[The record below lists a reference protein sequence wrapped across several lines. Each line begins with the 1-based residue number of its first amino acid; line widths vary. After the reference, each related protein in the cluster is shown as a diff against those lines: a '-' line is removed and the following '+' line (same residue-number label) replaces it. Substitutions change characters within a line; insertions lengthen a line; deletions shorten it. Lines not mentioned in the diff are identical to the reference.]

1 MIKCKELNKEFAT
14 EKELFTALKENEA
27 LIFAQKKMEC
37 KSIDKGNAIVLNQVE
52 LCKNFEADTEKAFK
66 TDDDHY
72 YIVVNSANYLDSH
85 KDVHV
90 SGNWDKTVN
99 DQQGKVYL
107 LWGHEFGITD
117 NILAFPNDI
126 EMFTANIKWS
136 ALGKSYAGSTYS
148 LIYKIKKGAIQN
160 KKVKEWLDNGQP
172 LQASVRMIYVKL
184 LSAFNTDDKDFAEQ
198 KAVFDKYYPLIANK
212 EEFEEIKYFWVV
224 KEAQNKAESSLLP
237 YGSNSATGR
246 IETKEDIEIEAVN
259 DTSNEIPEPSN
270 DTQTEKKSR
279 VIIL

>member
-1 MIKCKELNKEFAT
+1 
-14 EKELFTALKENEA
+14 
-27 LIFAQKKMEC
+27 
-37 KSIDKGNAIVLNQVE
+37 
-52 LCKNFEADTEKAFK
+52 
-66 TDDDHY
+66 
-72 YIVVNSANYLDSH
+72 
-85 KDVHV
+85 
-90 SGNWDKTVN
+90 
-99 DQQGKVYL
+99 

-148 LIYKIKKGAIQN
+148 LIYKIKKDAIQN

-212 EEFEEIKYFWVV
+212 EEFEEIRYFWVV

-246 IETKEDIEIEAVN
+246 IETKEDLEIEAVE
-259 DTSNEIPEPSN
+259 DTSNEIPEPSI
-270 DTQTEKKSR
+270 DTQTEQKNK
-279 VIIL
+279 VIIF